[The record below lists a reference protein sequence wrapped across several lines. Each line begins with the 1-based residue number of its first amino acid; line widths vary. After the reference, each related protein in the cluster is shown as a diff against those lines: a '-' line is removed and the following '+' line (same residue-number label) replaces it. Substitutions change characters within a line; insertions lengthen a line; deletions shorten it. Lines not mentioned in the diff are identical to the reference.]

1 MEDLPAIH
9 ANFAITSLKSI
20 AEQQTLSTIYYV
32 PYLECMVSIY
42 VSISTPQSVHDE
54 AVRPRHAA
62 NQEENGPIIHLICKP
77 SITPRPG
84 DNPFLG
90 GEGRAR
96 SPDAVGFYYN
106 SSVSD

>member
-9 ANFAITSLKSI
+9 ANFAITSLNPSPNNKHS
-20 AEQQTLSTIYYV
+20 ALSTM
-32 PYLECMVSIY
+32 YLECMVSIY

-106 SSVSD
+106 SSVID